1 MSAAAPADAQGHIYG
16 FGSRPYR
23 TYVLTALLC
32 IFILNFMDR
41 TLLSVVA
48 PQMKP
53 ELGIS
58 DTAFGLLT
66 GFGFALLYTIVGV
79 PLAQFAETRHR
90 VWIMTVCIALW
101 SLMTALCGLSAEI
114 TIGSLTIGAFWV
126 LLACRVGVGIGE
138 AGCTPQANSLIA
150 DYYPPR
156 TRSTA
161 LGYYAMGVTLG
172 TMLANVIGGPI
183 TDAMGWRWAFFILG
197 VPGLV
202 VALVFKLT
210 VREPPRGYTD
220 PPGTPR
226 RETVRFMDGLREIA
240 SKKSFWSM
248 TTAATIA
255 AFCGYGISTFQSLF
269 INRSFGLTAGEAALM
284 INVPVAIAS
293 SLGTLGTGWLAEKI
307 GPRSVSAIAW
317 LPAAGMAVSVPF
329 YVLAFTTQNL
339 WLCLLG
345 LMVGGG
351 AKYGYLAA
359 QYTIGQGVVSA
370 QTRALSTAVLMFML
384 NLLGY
389 GLGPLFIGWL
399 SDLLFATQVA
409 SLGAADLTRTACEGA
424 ARAGL
429 AADLRAVCAQ
439 VHPQSLQ
446 KSLLITA
453 SLYALSGAFFL
464 LTCRWLKQDLV
475 AK

>member
-1 MSAAAPADAQGHIYG
+1 MTAAVETGQGHIHGYG
-16 FGSRPYR
+16 TRPYL
-23 TYVLTALLC
+23 TYVLTALLF

-58 DTAFGLLT
+58 DTGFGLLT
-66 GFGFALLYTIVGV
+66 GFGFALLYTIVGI

-90 VWIMTVCIALW
+90 VWIMTICIALW
-101 SLMTALCGLSAEI
+101 SMMTAMCGLAAEV

-126 LLACRVGVGIGE
+126 LLMCRVGVGIGE

-156 TRSTA
+156 SRSTA

-172 TMLANVIGGPI
+172 AMLANVIGGPI
-183 TDAMGWRWAFFILG
+183 TDALGWRWAFFLLG
-197 VPGLV
+197 VPGLIIA
-202 VALVFKLT
+202 VAFKLS

-226 RETVRFMDGLREIA
+226 RETVRFSDGLREIL
-240 SKKSFWSM
+240 SKRSFWSM
-248 TTAATIA
+248 TAAATVA
-255 AFCGYGISTFQSLF
+255 AFCGYGISSFQSLF

-307 GPRSVSAIAW
+307 GPRSPTAIAW
-317 LPAAGMAVSVPF
+317 LPAAGMTLSVPF
-329 YVLAFTTQNL
+329 YVLAFTTHNL
-339 WLCLLG
+339 WLCLFG
-345 LMVGGG
+345 LLAGGG
-351 AKYGYLAA
+351 VKYSYLAA

-370 QTRALSTAVLMFML
+370 QTRALSTAVLMFVVNM
-384 NLLGY
+384 LGY
-389 GLGPLFIGWL
+389 GFGPLFIGWL

-409 SLGAADLTRTACEGA
+409 AMNAPDLARSACEGA
-424 ARAGL
+424 ARIAL
-429 AADLRAVCAQ
+429 EPALKAVCASA
-439 VHPQSLQ
+439 HPQSLQ
-446 KSLLITA
+446 RALLITA
-453 SLYALSGAFFL
+453 GLYTLGGGFFL
-464 LTCRWLKQDLV
+464 LTCRWLRNDLV